1 MFGSI
6 NDEAY
11 LWMFCSLMCW
21 PQPGGGA
28 DQPEEDCGEAAWRG
42 ARVVASRARAE
53 VPKVVEDVQ
62 VLMFF
67 MLFML
72 FKMFK
77 MFKMFK
83 FLCFSCCSRCSSF
96 YVVLV
101 VQDVQVVEFDDCVF
115 ICILYSRYA
124 LKKELDS
131 KNNSESMYQLGNLAL
146 SIQVCAKGKI
156 QKSRSNIFSEST
168 HSQLQQLNCLAQ
180 QQASVLVQLRQQR
193 RSTKCPKFLP
203 PSDRFCQKSSN
214 FDCVDSV
221 SSSAR
226 ALKDA
231 FHDRAFGTR
240 APFFIARLNQSKA

>member
-1 MFGSI
+1 MEELTNLKKI
-6 NDEAY
+6 AEKQLEEA
-11 LWMFCSLMCW
+11 LESL
-21 PQPGGGA
+21 Q
-28 DQPEEDCGEAAWRG
+28 
-42 ARVVASRARAE
+42 AE
-53 VPKVVEDVQ
+53 REQRFLKS
-62 VLMFF
+62 L
-67 MLFML
+67 
-72 FKMFK
+72 KMFK
-77 MFKMFK
+77 
-83 FLCFSCCSRCSSF
+83 FSCCSRCSSF

-146 SIQVCAKGKI
+146 SIQVVAKSKI

-168 HSQLQQLNCLAQ
+168 HSQLQQLNCLAR

-226 ALKDA
+226 ALKD
-231 FHDRAFGTR
+231 RMLSTIELS
-240 APFFIARLNQSKA
+240 APEHFFFIARLNQSKP